1 MDGQRHGLIDHGLR
15 PIMDLHDRFEPDL
28 SALPSARERLDRMC
42 ELNVQH
48 TVLRVTQTP
57 VVQDAW
63 TAGHRLLVHGW
74 VYRLED
80 GIIRNLECSVAGPE
94 ERSEEHT
101 SELQSLMRISYAVC
115 CLKKPIP
122 LLKQLYTNSHYK
134 QRT

>member
-1 MDGQRHGLIDHGLR
+1 
-15 PIMDLHDRFEPDL
+15 MDLHDRFEPDL

-94 ERSEEHT
+94 EARQYRDQWDTKQRVACVTRSEARRVGKECVST
-101 SELQSLMRISYAVC
+101 CRSRWSPSD
-115 CLKKPIP
+115 
-122 LLKQLYTNSHYK
+122 
-134 QRT
+134 

>member
-1 MDGQRHGLIDHGLR
+1 MRISDWSSDVCSADLIIVVGHYGCGGVLAAMDGQRHGLIDHWLR

-94 ERSEEHT
+94 EARQYRDQWDT
-101 SELQSLMRISYAVC
+101 
-115 CLKKPIP
+115 K
-122 LLKQLYTNSHYK
+122 
-134 QRT
+134 

>member
-1 MDGQRHGLIDHGLR
+1 MRISDWSSDVCSADLIIVVGHYGCGGVLAAMDGQRHGLIDHWLR

-74 VYRLED
+74 VYRLEA
-80 GIIRNLECSVAGPE
+80 GIIRNLECSVAEVGRASWR
-94 ERSEEHT
+94 ERGG
-101 SELQSLMRISYAVC
+101 
-115 CLKKPIP
+115 K
-122 LLKQLYTNSHYK
+122 
-134 QRT
+134 